1 MERLYATA
9 KNDDVKNRTLIP
21 YGKAK
26 GTQKEIQYDARKS
39 FSWDLQEYKV
49 KQETRCRTSF
59 TFSFNYANGAL
70 VSSLV
75 I

>member
-9 KNDDVKNRTLIP
+9 KNNDVKNRTLIP
-21 YGKAK
+21 YGQAK
-26 GTQKEIQYDARKS
+26 GTQKEMQYDAQKS
-39 FSWDLQEYKV
+39 FSWDLQQYKV
-49 KQETRCRTSF
+49 KQESARRTTF

-70 VSSLV
+70 VCSLV